1 MKMKKIF
8 FLTFI
13 FSLWNITPSLAF
25 LKIDAGGT
33 AAEITKTV
41 SNSVEKVKKKFEENA
56 TLQTI
61 IAYGKG
67 AAETAKQLQA
77 LKEDTEEKINAVK
90 EDPLG
95 AGLDLAAEGV
105 DKLETVQGGKYAELA
120 EKIDK
125 KMTQAQELTDL
136 EKQKENLEKSINE
149 KIESKKTEVSG
160 KIEVLQKNNAN
171 LEKMIEEDPDN
182 AEEYKKQIESNNQKI
197 NTYQT
202 ALTTAEEGIN
212 AESLQELTDINGKLS
227 DLKGKAQAELNKQK
241 NAVEQALK
249 DKLED
254 FDSEGKLKSA
264 TGNNFLA
271 DGEAETHQALAEKKA
286 YRRVVAAQDT
296 IDTIALAATTKQSMP
311 DKSEESKKLA
321 DRSGAMDG
329 QVSGLNMNTQVTAEN
344 VKSLA
349 TLIELTLAELKMQ
362 TSNEMRAMETIS
374 SAPDSDIANFSLDK
388 YICDSEGE

>member
-1 MKMKKIF
+1 MK
-8 FLTFI
+8 
-13 FSLWNITPSLAF
+13 
-25 LKIDAGGT
+25 
-33 AAEITKTV
+33 
-41 SNSVEKVKKKFEENA
+41 
-56 TLQTI
+56 
-61 IAYGKG
+61 AY
-67 AAETAKQLQA
+67 
-77 LKEDTEEKINAVK
+77 DYI
-90 EDPLG
+90 
-95 AGLDLAAEGV
+95 
-105 DKLETVQGGKYAELA
+105 
-120 EKIDK
+120 
-125 KMTQAQELTDL
+125 
-136 EKQKENLEKSINE
+136 SINS

-227 DLKGKAQAELNKQK
+227 DLKSKAQAELNKQK
-241 NAVEQALK
+241 DAVEQALK
-249 DKLED
+249 DKLAD

>member
-1 MKMKKIF
+1 MKKIF

-13 FSLWNITPSLAF
+13 FSLWNIAPSLAF

-77 LKEDTEEKINAVK
+77 LKEDAEEKINAVK

-136 EKQKENLEKSINE
+136 EKQKENLENAINE

-227 DLKGKAQAELNKQK
+227 DLKGKAQAALNKQK
-241 NAVEQALK
+241 DAVKQALK
-249 DKLED
+249 DKLAD

-296 IDTIALAATTKQSMP
+296 IDSIALEATTKQ
-311 DKSEESKKLA
+311 
-321 DRSGAMDG
+321 
-329 QVSGLNMNTQVTAEN
+329 
-344 VKSLA
+344 
-349 TLIELTLAELKMQ
+349 
-362 TSNEMRAMETIS
+362 
-374 SAPDSDIANFSLDK
+374 
-388 YICDSEGE
+388 